1 MRRRT
6 VREITLTNLS
16 LGSKISYTSSKLR
29 NDNPIQKG
37 DLDMLEQANDK
48 E

>member
-16 LGSKISYTSSKLR
+16 LGFKISTTSSKLR
-29 NDNPIQKG
+29 NFNSIQKG
-37 DLDMLEQANDK
+37 DLDKLEQANDK

>member
-1 MRRRT
+1 MRRGT
-6 VREITLTNLS
+6 TREITLTNLS
-16 LGSKISYTSSKLR
+16 LAFKIATTSNKLR
-29 NDNPIQKG
+29 YDNPIQKG